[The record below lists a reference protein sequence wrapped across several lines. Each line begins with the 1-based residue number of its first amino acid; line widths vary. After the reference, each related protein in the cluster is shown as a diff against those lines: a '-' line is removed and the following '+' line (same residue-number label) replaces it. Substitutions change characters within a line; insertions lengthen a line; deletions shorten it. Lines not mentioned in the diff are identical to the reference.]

1 VSNVVE
7 IQNALKELPLHDA
20 QDVARWLENYLDQ
33 NGANRA
39 PSSPQA
45 PVRLPDY
52 AARGKMIFGEK
63 VLPNM
68 VMLARERE
76 RW

>member
-1 VSNVVE
+1 MSKVAE
-7 IQNALKELPLHDA
+7 IQNALKELPLRDA

-33 NGANRA
+33 NGTNHVA
-39 PSSPQA
+39 SSPQA

-52 AARGKMIFGEK
+52 AARRKMIFGEK

-68 VMLARERE
+68 VMLAREQE